1 MKPAAAQMIEAL
13 RPTLAALKIL
23 AGAEAAKA
31 ARAGLKAH
39 AEDVVTVLEGKAG
52 KKATTT
58 ADAAIAAIYGTDE
71 PEPAWWG
78 TDLGQLVAAHAS
90 DTGITLT
97 HASQI
102 LGVRPQTV
110 SVLIKRE
117 ALAPIVPEQGPRLVS
132 RASVLER
139 KRTMST
145 DTRSRIWAAKPRD

>member
-1 MKPAAAQMIEAL
+1 MKPAATQMIEAL

-52 KKATTT
+52 KKATAT
-58 ADAAIAAIYGTDE
+58 ADAVIAAIYGTAE
-71 PEPAWWG
+71 PEPAWWN

-117 ALAPIVPEQGPRLVS
+117 VVTPIASEEGPRLVS

-139 KRTMST
+139 KRAMST
-145 DTRSRIWAAKPRD
+145 DPRSRTWAAKSQD

>member
-13 RPTLAALKIL
+13 RPTLATLKVL
-23 AGAEAAKA
+23 GGAEAAKA
-31 ARAGLKAH
+31 AQAGLKAH
-39 AEDVVTVLEGKAG
+39 ADEVVTVLEGKNS

-58 ADAAIAAIYGTDE
+58 ADAVIAALFGTAE

-78 TDLGQLVAAHAS
+78 TALGELVAEHAS
-90 DTGITLT
+90 DTGVTLT
-97 HASQI
+97 HASEI

-117 ALAPIVPEQGPRLVS
+117 VITPITSKEGPRLVS

-139 KRTMST
+139 KRAMST
-145 DTRSRIWAAKPRD
+145 DPRSRTWAAKSQD